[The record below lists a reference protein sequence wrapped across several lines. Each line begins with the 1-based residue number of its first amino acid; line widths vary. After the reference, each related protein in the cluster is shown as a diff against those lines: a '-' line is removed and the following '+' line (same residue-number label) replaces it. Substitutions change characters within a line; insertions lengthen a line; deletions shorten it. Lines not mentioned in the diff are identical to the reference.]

1 MILWNVKYHY
11 LNCHEFVAFL
21 ALTFKFP
28 CKYHIILI
36 WIFNPTFHRG
46 GGVHP
51 TPPKVLVSRAF
62 QSYLRDHKC
71 WHNSWYLE
79 FVLWKKIIFFSFF
92 SFFWHPQQTKWFF
105 CTFGTKITY
114 NNLLTYKWTFHP
126 QKMLF
131 RGLFYKVSSK
141 RPPLTTLTFQSCV
154 R

>member
-79 FVLWKKIIFFSFF
+79 FVLWNKKIFFFSFF
-92 SFFWHPQQTKWFF
+92 IKHHQASSSIIKHHQ
-105 CTFGTKITY
+105 
-114 NNLLTYKWTFHP
+114 
-126 QKMLF
+126 
-131 RGLFYKVSSK
+131 VSSSNFLIRAMVLEISRADSAK
-141 RPPLTTLTFQSCV
+141 KVLFCHL
-154 R
+154 